1 MIKAHCE
8 HRFWC
13 KETPVEVIKEGAF
26 GRTYFRDIYS
36 AYKGKQYRKTSFDE
50 LKNIGQTCYCSNYYD
65 ASVNKNGA
73 TCETSLGFGKN
84 KD

>member
-1 MIKAHCE
+1 MIKAHYE

-36 AYKGKQYRKTSFDE
+36 AYNGKQYRKTSFDE
-50 LKNIGQTCYCSNYYD
+50 LKNIDQTCYCSNYDD

-73 TCETSLGFGKN
+73 TCETS
-84 KD
+84 